1 MDTSNRPC
9 TYNRIYLLFIHLMIV
24 DLNVLLNK
32 SLKSESVNRR
42 TDNTMAKKI
51 GQNDKQRSTKH
62 THKTKDRVT
71 RTPLVMC
78 IFFRLSPYTY
88 PSIL

>member
-9 TYNRIYLLFIHLMIV
+9 TYKRIYLLFIHLMIV

-42 TDNTMAKKI
+42 RTENTMAKEK

-62 THKTKDRVT
+62 
-71 RTPLVMC
+71 
-78 IFFRLSPYTY
+78 YT
-88 PSIL
+88 